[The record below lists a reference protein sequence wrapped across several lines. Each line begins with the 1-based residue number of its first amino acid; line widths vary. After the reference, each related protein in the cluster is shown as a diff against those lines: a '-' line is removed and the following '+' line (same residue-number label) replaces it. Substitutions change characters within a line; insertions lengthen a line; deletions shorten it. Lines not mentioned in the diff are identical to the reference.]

1 MERMNGIKSKLGT
14 PNSEILREQ
23 GVIAR
28 HGGHAE
34 DDFQRATR
42 GYLMVL
48 NN

>member
-34 DDFQRATR
+34 DDFPARNQ
-42 GYLMVL
+42 GIL
-48 NN
+48 NCVE